1 MSSADEKKSRKP
13 LIRSILGSIVIGFI
27 IFLVVGAYAPDSS
40 AFSPNNYGWN
50 GLHTIYTTYSFQ
62 PVNSLGDIKLPPVTF
77 QNRTVLLILQPA
89 TNFSNSDVLAV
100 KSFLTAG
107 GTVMVA
113 DNYGYSNFL
122 LKQLKAGVQIS
133 KNLVVVDPLY
143 NWKSPVLSVGA
154 VPRSLSVSSR
164 ILTHVSGIAMDEA
177 SPLKISGHPTLTAFA
192 FSSQVS
198 FATTRTLVQ
207 SNPLSA
213 LTTINIGKL
222 PRNETG
228 SLPLM
233 TTQRIANGTLIV
245 SGDPNLFMNELLG
258 VADNARFASN
268 LFGNSTVYL
277 DTSHWAPDT
286 SVGFKSELSGI
297 YSELSQF
304 PINYLATIGIVEAGV
319 LTTPMYSDAR
329 EAGRRRGKMTRREET
344 NAGEQL
350 DREEFDQEMLDRVRK
365 DRGKYGVR

>member
-1 MSSADEKKSRKP
+1 VSSADQKKSRRP

-50 GLHTIYTTYSFQ
+50 GLHTIYTTYSFK
-62 PVNSLGDIKLPPVTF
+62 PVNSLSDIKLPPTTF
-77 QNRTVLLILQPA
+77 QNRTVLLIIQPA
-89 TNFSNSDVLAV
+89 TNFSSSDVLAL
-100 KSFLTAG
+100 KSFFRAG

-122 LKQLKAGVQIS
+122 LEQLKAGVQIS

-154 VPRSLSVSSR
+154 VPHSLSVSNR
-164 ILTHVSGIAMDEA
+164 ILSHVAGIAMDEA
-177 SPLKISGHPTLTAFA
+177 SPLKITGYPGLVTFA

-198 FATTRTLVQ
+198 FATTRSKVQ

-213 LTTINIGKL
+213 LSTINIGKL

-245 SGDPNLFMNELLG
+245 SGDPDLFMNELLG
-258 VADNARFASN
+258 EGDNARFASN
-268 LFGNSTVYL
+268 LLNDSTVYL
-277 DTSHWAPDT
+277 DTSNWAADT
-286 SVGFKSELSGI
+286 SVGFKSELSGL
-297 YSELSQF
+297 YSELSQP
-304 PINYLATIGIVEAGV
+304 PINYLATVGIVEAAV
-319 LTTPMYSDAR
+319 LIAPLYSDAR
-329 EAGRRRGKMTRREET
+329 EAGRRRGKLTWQDES
-344 NAGEQL
+344 NADEA

-365 DRGKYGVR
+365 DREKYGVR